1 MIAPE
6 GFWCYNKKKYRKG
19 FYIMNTNLKA
29 GFARIV
35 CLPDNLVAHIAGNDA
50 KTDISVDGLRDE
62 LAVTCIALAQG
73 GKTYLVYTCD
83 TVTINEFYHDTK
95 RMITEATGVPAEN
108 MVLNATH
115 THSAPTLKHD
125 LPGRDEY
132 LAKFKVACVDA
143 AVAAIADL
151 DDAALS
157 YGSAQ
162 TRHMTFVRHYWMLD
176 GTSHGNG
183 HGKAAPGFKSHMYD
197 ADPECQ
203 ILKFTRE
210 GKKDIVLINL
220 AAHATICSGKDLKTK
235 LSADFPYYV
244 RTYVEQEADVHCA
257 YFIAAGGDSTP
268 NSKMGL
274 SPYGKDPRAFG
285 TRLGEYVV
293 DAMAN
298 MTPAQGDQVA
308 LYGEVFT
315 AKRMKE
321 GVEDAVRLAHAREVL
336 ALRTK
341 YGSHRA
347 PEVVEKVKEYG
358 FHTNFEASGLV
369 GRANAPETGSFP
381 IHAMAIGNVGIT
393 FFPGELFSTYG
404 KQIKA
409 NSPMAFT
416 FVVSCS
422 EDHQLYFPN
431 EIGCEHKFYEY
442 TITKYA
448 RGTGGA
454 VADRYCQIFA
464 DHKER

>member
-1 MIAPE
+1 MS
-6 GFWCYNKKKYRKG
+6 NK
-19 FYIMNTNLKA
+19 LQA

-62 LAVTCIALAQG
+62 LAMTCIALQQG
-73 GKTYLVYTCD
+73 GKTYLIYTCD
-83 TVTINEFYHDTK
+83 TVTINDFYHKTK
-95 RMITEATGVPAEN
+95 QMITEATGVPAEN
-108 MVLNATH
+108 IVLNATH
-115 THSAPTLKHD
+115 THSAPTIKQD
-125 LPGRDEY
+125 LPGKEEY
-132 LAKFKVACVDA
+132 LAKVHVACAQA
-143 AVAAIADL
+143 AVEAIADL
-151 DDAALS
+151 SPASLS

-162 TRHMTFVRHYWMLD
+162 TRNMTFVRHYWMLD
-176 GTSHGNG
+176 GSSYGNG
-183 HGKAAPGFKSHMYD
+183 HGSIAPGFKSHMYEG
-197 ADPECQ
+197 DPECQ
-203 ILKFTRE
+203 ILKFTRPAE
-210 GKKDIVLINL
+210 GKKDIIMINL

-244 RTYVEQEADVHCA
+244 RTYVEKNTDAHCA

-268 NSKMGL
+268 NSRMGL
-274 SPYGKDPRAFG
+274 SPYGKDPNAFG

-293 DAMAN
+293 DQLDSLTAAE
-298 MTPAQGDQVA
+298 GDDVT
-308 LYGEVFT
+308 LYGEIYT

-321 GVEDAVRLAHAREVL
+321 GVEDEVRLAHAREVL

-341 YGSHRA
+341 FGSHRA

-393 FFPGELFSTYG
+393 FFPGELFSTFG
-404 KQIKA
+404 KEIKA

-442 TITKYA
+442 TITRYE

-454 VADRYCQIFA
+454 VGKRYCEIFA
-464 DHKER
+464 EHNKNK

>member
-1 MIAPE
+1 M
-6 GFWCYNKKKYRKG
+6 
-19 FYIMNTNLKA
+19 TTTLKA

-35 CLPDNLVAHIAGNDA
+35 CIPDNIVAHIAGNDA

-62 LAVTCIALAQG
+62 LAVTCIALQQG

-83 TVTINEFYHDTK
+83 TVTINDFYHHIK
-95 RMITEATGVPAEN
+95 EMITEATGVPGDN
-108 MVLNATH
+108 IVLNATH
-115 THSAPTLKHD
+115 THSAPTLKND

-132 LAKFKVACVDA
+132 LAKFKIACVDA
-143 AVAAIADL
+143 ARVAIADL
-151 DDAALS
+151 ADAVLS

-162 TRHMTFVRHYWMLD
+162 TEKMVWVRHYWMQD
-176 GTSHGNG
+176 GSSYGNG
-183 HGKAAPGFKSHMYD
+183 HGSLAPGFKSHMYD

-203 ILKFTRE
+203 VLKFTRPE
-210 GKKDIVLINL
+210 SKKDIVLLNL
-220 AAHATICSGKDLKTK
+220 AAHATICSGKELKTK

-244 RTYVEQEADVHCA
+244 RTYVEQHTGAHCA

-268 NSKMGL
+268 NSRMGL
-274 SPYGKDPRAFG
+274 SPCGKDPLAFG
-285 TRLGEYVV
+285 TRLGEYVLS
-293 DAMAN
+293 ALEN
-298 MTPAQGDQVA
+298 MTEAQGNDVT
-308 LYGEVFT
+308 LYGEVYT

-321 GVEDAVRLAHAREVL
+321 GVEDEVRLAHAREVL
-336 ALRTK
+336 ALRTH

-347 PEVVEKVKEYG
+347 PEVVAKVKEYG

-393 FFPGELFSTYG
+393 FFPGELFSTFG
-404 KQIKA
+404 KQIKE

-442 TITKYA
+442 GITRYE

-464 DHKER
+464 DHKNR

>member
-1 MIAPE
+1 
-6 GFWCYNKKKYRKG
+6 
-19 FYIMNTNLKA
+19 MNMKLQA

-62 LAVTCIALAQG
+62 LAVTCIALRQG
-73 GKTYLVYTCD
+73 GQTYLIYTCD
-83 TVTINEFYHDTK
+83 TVTINDFYHDIK
-95 RMITEATGVPAEN
+95 RMVTEKTGVPADN
-108 MVLNATH
+108 IVLNATH
-115 THSAPTLKHD
+115 THSAPTIKQD
-125 LPGRDEY
+125 LPGKEEY

-151 DDAALS
+151 GDAALS

-162 TRHMTFVRHYWMLD
+162 TEGMTFIRHYWMND
-176 GTSHGNG
+176 GTSFGNG
-183 HGKAAPGFKSHMYD
+183 HGSRESGYKSHMYD

-203 ILKFTRE
+203 VLKFTRS
-210 GKKDIVLINL
+210 GKKDIVMINL

-235 LSADFPYYV
+235 LSADFPYYT
-244 RTYVEQEADVHCA
+244 RTHVEQNADVHCA
-257 YFIAAGGDSTP
+257 YFIAAGGDSVP
-268 NSKMGL
+268 NSRMGL
-274 SPYGKDPRAFG
+274 YPENRDPAYFG
-285 TRLGEYVV
+285 ARLGGYVLS
-293 DAMAN
+293 ALNN
-298 MTPAQGDQVA
+298 MTEAEGDDVT

-321 GVEDAVRLAHAREVL
+321 GVEDEVRLAHAREVL

-341 YGSHRA
+341 FGSHRA

-393 FFPGELFSTYG
+393 FFPGELFSTFG
-404 KQIKA
+404 KEIKK

-442 TITKYA
+442 TITRYE

-454 VADRYCQIFA
+454 VGDRYCQIFA
-464 DHKER
+464 EHLKEGKK

>member
-1 MIAPE
+1 
-6 GFWCYNKKKYRKG
+6 
-19 FYIMNTNLKA
+19 MNTNLQA
-29 GFARIV
+29 GFSRIV

-50 KTDISVDGLRDE
+50 KTDISTDGLRDE
-62 LAVTCIALAQG
+62 LAVTCIALRQG
-73 GKTYLVYTCD
+73 GQTYLVYTCD
-83 TVTINEFYHDTK
+83 TVTINDFYHDIK
-95 RMITEATGVPAEN
+95 RMITEKTGIPGDN
-108 MVLNATH
+108 IVLNATH
-115 THSAPTLKHD
+115 THSAPTIKQD
-125 LPGRDEY
+125 LPGKEEY
-132 LAKFKVACVDA
+132 LAKFKIACVDA

-151 DDAALS
+151 SPATLS

-162 TRHMTFVRHYWMLD
+162 TEGMTFVRHYWMND
-176 GTSHGNG
+176 GTSYGNG
-183 HGKAAPGFKSHMYD
+183 HGSTASGYRSHMYD

-203 ILKFTRE
+203 VLKFTRPAE
-210 GKKDIVLINL
+210 TKKDIVMINL
-220 AAHATICSGKDLKTK
+220 AAHATICSHKELKTK
-235 LSADFPYYV
+235 LSADFPYYT
-244 RTYVEQEADVHCA
+244 RTYVEQHTGANCA

-274 SPYGKDPRAFG
+274 CPDNKNPEYFG
-285 TRLGEYVV
+285 ARLGDYVLS
-293 DAMAN
+293 ALNN
-298 MTPAQGDQVA
+298 MTEAVGDDVT
-308 LYGEVFT
+308 LYGEIYT

-321 GVEDAVRLAHAREVL
+321 GTEDEVRLAHAREIL

-341 YGSHRA
+341 HGSHRA

-404 KQIKA
+404 KQIKEK
-409 NSPMAFT
+409 SPMAFT

-431 EIGCEHKFYEY
+431 AIGCEHKFYEY
-442 TITKYA
+442 TITRYE

-454 VADRYCQIFA
+454 VADRYCKIFA
-464 DHKER
+464 DHKTK